1 MHSSELPILILGSP
15 GNLFPSLGCKIQ
27 ETVKEKQ
34 DCGVGTSHLP
44 SNNHASLLAVNH
56 YISLWA
62 AHTTEQ
68 QSSRL
73 LGTESS
79 AAAMPIRLTSQVNL
93 AVSMP
98 IFATSA
104 ECWSAKNPA
113 FNTISMTTW
122 CCWSRAVGRNN
133 NVPSESLHPLIVFL
147 CPESSCAIVTLCRM
161 IKMLI
166 FLLLTCIFKHSKH
179 C

>member
-1 MHSSELPILILGSP
+1 MHLSDLPVLILGSL
-15 GNLFPSLGCKIQ
+15 GNIFMSLGCKIQ
-27 ETVKEKQ
+27 ETVKEIQ
-34 DCGVGTSHLP
+34 DCGVGTSHLH

-56 YISLWA
+56 YINLWA

-93 AVSMP
+93 PTLMP

-113 FNTISMTTW
+113 FNAISMTTR
-122 CCWSRAVGRNN
+122 CCWSRTVAKNN
-133 NVPSESLHPLIVFL
+133 NLPSESLHLLIVFL
-147 CPESSCAIVTLCRM
+147 CPEYSCAIVTLCEM
-161 IKMLI
+161 IKMQI

>member
-1 MHSSELPILILGSP
+1 MYFRHLA
-15 GNLFPSLGCKIQ
+15 
-27 ETVKEKQ
+27 VKYKRLKRKNTIV
-34 DCGVGTSHLP
+34 GVGTGCLP

-62 AHTTEQ
+62 AHTTGQ

-73 LGTESS
+73 FGTENST
-79 AAAMPIRLTSQVNL
+79 AAMTIRLTSQVNL
-93 AVSMP
+93 AASMP
-98 IFATSA
+98 IFAASA

-113 FNTISMTTW
+113 FNTINMMTR
-122 CCWSRAVGRNN
+122 CCWSKAVRKNS
-133 NVPSESLHPLIVFL
+133 NVPSESLHLLIVFL
-147 CPESSCAIVTLCRM
+147 CLKSSCERVTLCRM